1 MNSSFE
7 DVDNFYTF
15 WYDFDSWR
23 EYSYLDE
30 EEKEK
35 GEKLVHFFKSVLHWS
50 ALSFVLRL
58 VNCVLLSWHAWYI
71 NLACV
76 LVLFSHGAGIVMN
89 HCLYWLLFD
98 DLFSRE
104 ERRWIEKQNKAA
116 RLKRKKEETARIR
129 TLVGKYTNAL
139 IYWFDINET
148 TAWKVFCL
156 ELRL

>member
-35 GEKLVHFFKSVLHWS
+35 GEKFVHFFKSVLHWS

-58 VNCVLLSWHAWYI
+58 VNCVLLPDMLGTSI
-71 NLACV
+71 
-76 LVLFSHGAGIVMN
+76 
-89 HCLYWLLFD
+89 
-98 DLFSRE
+98 
-104 ERRWIEKQNKAA
+104 
-116 RLKRKKEETARIR
+116 
-129 TLVGKYTNAL
+129 
-139 IYWFDINET
+139 
-148 TAWKVFCL
+148 
-156 ELRL
+156 